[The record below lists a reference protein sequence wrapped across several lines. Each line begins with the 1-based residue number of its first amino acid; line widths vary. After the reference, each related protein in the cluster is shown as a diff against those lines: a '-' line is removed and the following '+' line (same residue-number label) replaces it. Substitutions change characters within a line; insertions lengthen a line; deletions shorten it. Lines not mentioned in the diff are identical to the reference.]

1 MDAGTPLH
9 VMAENQTVP
18 SPFEKQD
25 EDSDWEYEYDETETE
40 VGFVAN
46 LRAPCT
52 EDDQS
57 FYVTVDVSSASQ
69 HGRAPKKNDPLFPS
83 SSNAQNH
90 NGQAEPSKAIPI
102 DPALQDTS
110 PASQA
115 SLEKPQD
122 QRPQDRIQILDL
134 HTKNPLISYHD
145 RIYACNWAST
155 IGTDIFLTSPESL
168 PATSGDVTPIYNS
181 SNVSIIGTSCINL
194 TARPTTITPRNDAP
208 QPHPLPPTNSTSDT
222 MQVSTSP
229 DPDPPQPPSA
239 ANPADTPLA
248 PPSPTQTQPHKIP
261 LPYDAGNTS
270 RAQASFLESL
280 MAIKAS
286 KGETDQV
293 TVHATKQNHGTGWR
307 VQRRLAE
314 ELAAAELEAHS
325 SSSSN
330 SSADDEEIMDL
341 AYPDL
346 PSMRSAG
353 TDATAGAAEPG
364 GNLPQ
369 ALRPSDGK
377 GGRGGRPRGSRGRAR
392 VGRPPRTT
400 YRRKGVKAG
409 GLFRDYVPDAGDTVG
424 ADIRAVGGDSTPSR
438 WEEVEGQVRRIS
450 EADAVG
456 GMVEREGGDGD
467 VRMEDVG

>member
-1 MDAGTPLH
+1 
-9 VMAENQTVP
+9 MAENETVP

-25 EDSDWEYEYDETETE
+25 EDSDCEYEYDETETE
-40 VGFVAN
+40 VGFVAHV
-46 LRAPCT
+46 RAPCT
-52 EDDQS
+52 EGHQS

-83 SSNAQNH
+83 SSNSQSH
-90 NGQAEPSKAIPI
+90 DGQAEPSTAIPI

-110 PASQA
+110 PANQA
-115 SLEKPQD
+115 PLEKPQD
-122 QRPQDRIQILDL
+122 QRSQDRIQILDL

-155 IGTDIFLTSPESL
+155 IGTDIFLASPESL
-168 PATSGDVTPIYNS
+168 LAASGQGEKVTPIYNS

-208 QPHPLPPTNSTSDT
+208 QPQPSPPTNPITET
-222 MQVSTSP
+222 MQVPTSL
-229 DPDPPQPPSA
+229 DPSPPQPSSP
-239 ANPADTPLA
+239 ANPADTTLA
-248 PPSPTQTQPHKIP
+248 PPSPTQAQPHKIP

-307 VQRRLAE
+307 VQRRLAA
-314 ELAAAELEAHS
+314 ELEAAELEANS
-325 SSSSN
+325 SSSS
-330 SSADDEEIMDL
+330 SGGGDDEETMDL
-341 AYPDL
+341 AYLNL

-353 TDATAGAAEPG
+353 ADATAGAAEPG
-364 GNLPQ
+364 ENNSQ
-369 ALRPSDGK
+369 ALRLSAGK
-377 GGRGGRPRGSRGRAR
+377 GGRGGRTRGSRGRAR
-392 VGRPPRTT
+392 VGRPPKTT

-424 ADIRAVGGDSTPSR
+424 ADIRAVGGDGTPSR
-438 WEEVEGQVRRIS
+438 WEEVEGQVRRTS

>member
-1 MDAGTPLH
+1 
-9 VMAENQTVP
+9 MAENQTVP

-40 VGFVAN
+40 VGFVAHV
-46 LRAPCT
+46 RAPCT
-52 EDDQS
+52 EDHQS

-83 SSNAQNH
+83 SSNSQIH
-90 NGQAEPSKAIPI
+90 NGQAEPSTAIPI
-102 DPALQDTS
+102 DPALQDAS

-115 SLEKPQD
+115 PSEKPQD

-155 IGTDIFLTSPESL
+155 IGTDIFLASLESL
-168 PATSGDVTPIYNS
+168 LAASGDGEKVTPIYNS

-208 QPHPLPPTNSTSDT
+208 QPQPSPTDPITHT
-222 MQVSTSP
+222 MQVPTSL
-229 DPDPPQPPSA
+229 DPNPPQPPSP
-239 ANPADTPLA
+239 ANPADPPLA
-248 PPSPTQTQPHKIP
+248 PPSPTQSQPHKIP

-293 TVHATKQNHGTGWR
+293 TVYATKQNHGTGWR

-314 ELAAAELEAHS
+314 ELEAAELEAHGGS
-325 SSSSN
+325 GSSSN
-330 SSADDEEIMDL
+330 SSVDDEEIMDL

-353 TDATAGAAEPG
+353 ANATAGAAEPG
-364 GNLPQ
+364 ENPPQ
-369 ALRPSDGK
+369 ALRPSDVK

-450 EADAVG
+450 EADAVV

>member
-1 MDAGTPLH
+1 M
-9 VMAENQTVP
+9 
-18 SPFEKQD
+18 
-25 EDSDWEYEYDETETE
+25 
-40 VGFVAN
+40 
-46 LRAPCT
+46 
-52 EDDQS
+52 
-57 FYVTVDVSSASQ
+57 TVDVSSASQ

-83 SSNAQNH
+83 SSNSQSH
-90 NGQAEPSKAIPI
+90 NGQAGPSPAIPI

-110 PASQA
+110 PTSQPP
-115 SLEKPQD
+115 LEKPQD

-155 IGTDIFLTSPESL
+155 IGTDIFLASPESL
-168 PATSGDVTPIYNS
+168 LAASGNGEKINPIYNS
-181 SNVSIIGTSCINL
+181 SKVSIIGTSCINL

-208 QPHPLPPTNSTSDT
+208 QPQPLPTDPTTET
-222 MQVSTSP
+222 MQVPTSLER
-229 DPDPPQPPSA
+229 DPPQPPSP
-239 ANPADTPLA
+239 ANPADTTLT
-248 PPSPTQTQPHKIP
+248 PPSPTQNQPHKIP

-314 ELAAAELEAHS
+314 ELEAAELEAS
-325 SSSSN
+325 SSSS
-330 SSADDEEIMDL
+330 SSGGDDEETVDL

-353 TDATAGAAEPG
+353 ADATAGAAEPG
-364 GNLPQ
+364 ENYSQ
-369 ALRPSDGK
+369 ALRPSAGK

-392 VGRPPRTT
+392 VGRPPKTT

-424 ADIRAVGGDSTPSR
+424 ADIRAVGGDGTPSR

-450 EADAVG
+450 EVDAVG
-456 GMVEREGGDGD
+456 GMVEREEGDGD
-467 VRMEDVG
+467 VSMEDVG

>member
-1 MDAGTPLH
+1 
-9 VMAENQTVP
+9 MAENQTVP

-25 EDSDWEYEYDETETE
+25 EDSDWEYEYEETETE

-46 LRAPCT
+46 VQAPCT

-83 SSNAQNH
+83 SSNFQSH
-90 NGQAEPSKAIPI
+90 NGQAEPSTAIPI
-102 DPALQDTS
+102 DPALQGTS

-115 SLEKPQD
+115 PLEKPQD
-122 QRPQDRIQILDL
+122 QRSQDRIQILDL

-155 IGTDIFLTSPESL
+155 IGTDIFLASPESL
-168 PATSGDVTPIYNS
+168 LGASGDGEKVTPIYNS

-208 QPHPLPPTNSTSDT
+208 QPQPLPTDPTTET
-222 MQVSTSP
+222 MQVPTSL
-229 DPDPPQPPSA
+229 DPDPPPPSSP
-239 ANPADTPLA
+239 ANPADTTLA
-248 PPSPTQTQPHKIP
+248 PPSPTQNQPHKIP

-314 ELAAAELEAHS
+314 EEAEAAELEAHRS
-325 SSSSN
+325 SSSSG
-330 SSADDEEIMDL
+330 DDEEIMDL

-346 PSMRSAG
+346 PSMRSTG

-364 GNLPQ
+364 ENPPQ

-377 GGRGGRPRGSRGRAR
+377 GGRPRGSRGRAR

-438 WEEVEGQVRRIS
+438 WEDVEGQVRRIS

>member
-1 MDAGTPLH
+1 
-9 VMAENQTVP
+9 MAENQTVP
-18 SPFEKQD
+18 SPFGKQD

-40 VGFVAN
+40 
-46 LRAPCT
+46 
-52 EDDQS
+52 S

-83 SSNAQNH
+83 SSNSQSH
-90 NGQAEPSKAIPI
+90 NGQAEPSTAIPI

-115 SLEKPQD
+115 LSEKPQD

-134 HTKNPLISYHD
+134 HTRNPLISYHD

-155 IGTDIFLTSPESL
+155 IGTDIFLASPESL
-168 PATSGDVTPIYNS
+168 LAASGDGEKVTPIYNS

-194 TARPTTITPRNDAP
+194 TARPTTITPKNDAP
-208 QPHPLPPTNSTSDT
+208 QPQPLPPTNPITET
-222 MQVSTSP
+222 MQVPTSR
-229 DPDPPQPPSA
+229 DPDPPQAPSP
-239 ANPADTPLA
+239 ANPADTMLA
-248 PPSPTQTQPHKIP
+248 PPSPTQNQPHKIP

-314 ELAAAELEAHS
+314 ELEAAELEAHGS
-325 SSSSN
+325 SSSS
-330 SSADDEEIMDL
+330 SSSGDDEEIMDL

-353 TDATAGAAEPG
+353 TNATAGAAEPRQ
-364 GNLPQ
+364 NPAQ
-369 ALRPSDGK
+369 ALRPSAGK
-377 GGRGGRPRGSRGRAR
+377 GGQPRGSRGRAR

-456 GMVEREGGDGD
+456 GMVERDGGDGD